1 MKKFE
6 KIFDVICFV
15 LSIVS
20 LAICIFSIYEH
31 YIDGEDFWG
40 YIIALIFCLIGS
52 KLFLISSLEKQELE
66 NE

>member
-15 LSIVS
+15 LSIV
-20 LAICIFSIYEH
+20 LLVICVFYIYEH

-40 YIIALIFCLIGS
+40 YNIALIFCLISS
-52 KLFLISSLEKQELE
+52 KLFLISILEKQE
-66 NE
+66 